1 MRKQLSLNT
10 FFLIQISVLSKKQ
23 LLLSLKNIVIFATKV
38 KTIPMNKT
46 TRYFSV
52 ACICC
57 AVLLAPACGG
67 SDDEIP
73 TDTPVD
79 TTTEVKPE
87 VEKFYQ
93 IPAPDEMFAFIKQG
107 GFKYNKSLI
116 NPTEELNKYVSPK
129 SQALNFGI
137 YTGDLAYTAAFE
149 EYQSTIKYFGAVR
162 KLADQLGIASAFDE
176 SMVAR
181 IQNNLS
187 SSDSLVSITGD
198 SYFTIVDYLEQNGRG
213 KTLALMAA
221 GGWLESMYI
230 VVNSINKFDASS
242 PAIERLADQKLTL
255 DNLIEYMNKYTS
267 DNSVVS
273 TIEDFSGIKNAFDQL
288 KQTEGTSTSEKKENK
303 LIFGSSEPSTTIT
316 AEQYEAIKKA
326 ITELRNKITSNQLS

>member
-1 MRKQLSLNT
+1 M
-10 FFLIQISVLSKKQ
+10 QISLYSKKQ

-38 KTIPMNKT
+38 KTKPMSKT
-46 TRYFSV
+46 TRLFSF
-52 ACICC
+52 ACICG
-57 AVLLAPACGG
+57 AILLAPACGG

-73 TDTPVD
+73 TDTPID
-79 TTTEVKPE
+79 TAVAAKPE

-93 IPAPDEMFAFIKQG
+93 IPSPDEMFAFIKQG
-107 GFKYNKSLI
+107 GFKYNKSLV
-116 NPTEELNKYVSPK
+116 NSTDELTKYVSPK

-230 VVNSINKFDASS
+230 VVSSINKFEANS

-255 DNLIEYMNKYTS
+255 DNLFEYMNKYTS
-267 DNSVVS
+267 DNSVAS
-273 TIEDFSGIKNAFDQL
+273 AIEDFKSVKAAFDQL
-288 KQTEGTSTSEKKENK
+288 KTTEGEATSEKKENK
-303 LIFGSSEPSTTIT
+303 LVFGSSEPTTGINS
-316 AEQYEAIKKA
+316 EQYEAIKKA
-326 ITELRNKITSNQLS
+326 VIELRNKITSNQLS